1 MQDNEQR
8 RVNRNEMEFNDSKLN
23 KTTEQIEDAS
33 NNGLNAKRLSGN
45 FDPERVVGRKDD
57 EEEKI

>member
-1 MQDNEQR
+1 
-8 RVNRNEMEFNDSKLN
+8 MEFNDSKLN

-45 FDPERVVGRKDD
+45 FDPERAVGRKDD